1 MGQRRTGRGGAADG
15 RPGRTAKSARARM
28 PHSGIMAGMTAT
40 SRPDPA
46 WLAIAS
52 YEFEKGSRHP
62 LAAVRA

>member
-1 MGQRRTGRGGAADG
+1 MQH
-15 RPGRTAKSARARM
+15 PG
-28 PHSGIMAGMTAT
+28 IIVGMTAT

-52 YEFEKGSRHP
+52 YEFGKGSLHP